1 MTGSGMPRLTRS
13 TPVLTI
19 VLIATIALLDGLA
32 VSARTRPRTASL
44 RVAGSIAGSIVVVD
58 DVRLGRTDSNG
69 SATFAN
75 IPPGR
80 RTALVRQPG
89 FADDRRTVT
98 FAAGAVATI
107 RPRRLAISDSAERIQ
122 RAALFL
128 AADGK
133 HEQAASEFRRAI
145 EARGAPYREA
155 EVGLVRSLLALK
167 DYDGASAA
175 AEIVAAANPKNLEAQ
190 TVLANVLRE
199 RGFYDEATE
208 AYRRAIALSPDRAPE
223 AHAGLAIL
231 LGERGDISGAAAE
244 YKRAIAQNFDAEP
257 ILYQLYGSV
266 LERLDLPGEAVAA
279 YERFLALAPSSSLA
293 PAVRSVVEQLKEGD
307 DVNPYAPAP

>member
-1 MTGSGMPRLTRS
+1 MRS
-13 TPVLTI
+13 SRVLTI

-32 VSARTRPRTASL
+32 VPARTRTRTASL
-44 RVAGSIAGSIVVVD
+44 RVAGSVAGSVVIVD
-58 DVRLGRTDSNG
+58 DVRLGRTDSKG
-69 SATFAN
+69 SGTFAN

-107 RPRRLAISDSAERIQ
+107 RPKRLAISDNAERLQ

-145 EARGAPYREA
+145 ESRGGPYREA
-155 EVGLVRSLLALK
+155 EVGLARSLLANK

-175 AEIVAAANPKNLEAQ
+175 AETAATANPRNLEAQ

-199 RGFYDEATE
+199 RGFYDEAAE

-231 LGERGDISGAAAE
+231 LGERGDLSGAATE
-244 YKRAIAQNFDAEP
+244 YRLAIEQNFDAEP
-257 ILYQLYGSV
+257 ILYQLYGGV
-266 LERLDLPGEAVAA
+266 LERLDRPKEAVAA

-293 PAVRSVVEQLKEGD
+293 PAVRSVVEQLKVGD